1 MKLRLD
7 DVTTGYAKAPILH
20 DVSLEV
26 GGAFVGV
33 LGANGAGKTTLLRTI
48 CGELKPWRG
57 AIELD
62 GRPAGRMTTWKRVR
76 AGVVHVPEG
85 RHVFGAM
92 TVRQNLDVAGLAGT
106 QPARMRDHV
115 FELFPRLAE
124 RQKQLAGSMS
134 GGEQQMLAIGRALMC
149 EPRLLLI
156 DEMTAGLAP
165 VIAQHLVASLVQI
178 HREGIGIVVVE
189 QSPLL
194 IGDAVERLYLMEGG
208 RVVGSGSLDELGGPD
223 ALAERYL
230 GVHAHA

>member
-1 MKLRLD
+1 MKLRLEN
-7 DVTTGYAKAPILH
+7 VTTGYTKAPILH

-26 GGAFVGV
+26 EQQFVGV
-33 LGANGAGKTTLLRTI
+33 LGANGAGKTTMLRTI
-48 CGELKPWRG
+48 CGELKPWSG
-57 AIELD
+57 TIELA
-62 GRPAGRMTTWKRVR
+62 GRPAGRMSTWKRVSM
-76 AGVVHVPEG
+76 GVVHVPEG
-85 RHVFGAM
+85 RHVFGGM
-92 TVRQNLDVAGLAGT
+92 TVRENLDVAGLAGRDA
-106 QPARMRDHV
+106 ARRRERV
-115 FELFPRLAE
+115 LELFPRLAE

-149 EPRLLLI
+149 DPRLLLI

-165 VIAQHLVASLVQI
+165 VIAQHLVEALVQI
-178 HREGIGIVVVE
+178 HREGIGIIVVE

-208 RVVGSGSLDELGGPD
+208 RIVGAGSLEQLGGPD